1 MATVCLTGLN
11 SLCCVVSIWVSS
23 EMNFLRTKAEWYQD
37 GLLAA
42 GYILW
47 CHQGQADLFEQQGLF
62 IML

>member
-1 MATVCLTGLN
+1 
-11 SLCCVVSIWVSS
+11 
-23 EMNFLRTKAEWYQD
+23 MNFLRTKAEWYQD